1 MRKVLIALAAVAALV
16 ILMPMEASAR
26 QGVGGGGGRGGGW
39 HGGGGGGGMRGLSAG
54 RSFGRAS
61 FGGMRGFRTAGFRGF
76 RAARLN
82 GGYFRRAH
90 MGGLG
95 RHGGRFARRTGFLT
109 AAPLLYAPYSYYF
122 SDFGYDLG
130 YFDGCYEPQ
139 PLLTPRGVIWQ
150 RTWVCY

>member
-16 ILMPMEASAR
+16 ISIPLEASAR
-26 QGVGGGGGRGGGW
+26 HGVGGGGGRGGGW
-39 HGGGGGGGMRGLSAG
+39 HGGGGGMRGLSAG

-61 FGGMRGFRTAGFRGF
+61 FGGMRGFRTSGFRQL

-82 GGYFRRAH
+82 GAYFRHAH
-90 MGGLG
+90 FRGLG
-95 RHGGRFARRTGFLT
+95 SHGGRFAHRAGFLA

-122 SDFGYDLG
+122 SDFGYG
-130 YFDGCYEPQ
+130 YSDGCYELQ
-139 PLLTPRGVIWQ
+139 PLLTPRGLIWQ